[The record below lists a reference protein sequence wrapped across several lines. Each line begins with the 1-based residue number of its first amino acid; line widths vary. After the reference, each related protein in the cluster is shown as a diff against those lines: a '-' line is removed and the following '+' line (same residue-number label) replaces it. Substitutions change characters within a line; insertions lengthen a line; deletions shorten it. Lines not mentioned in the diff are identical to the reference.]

1 MGRYTRPNSGT
12 GRQTIGDGTDASKFK
27 AAACICVLANCET
40 GWRSP
45 LRTADRRLAA
55 MGALGA
61 HSHRHSGIAAL
72 VAAVAALCMGLG
84 AGTAFAQST
93 ASFDQGSR
101 AWWCSMLIVS
111 TSPCAPLWLSVRHIG
126 FPAVVGAH

>member
-1 MGRYTRPNSGT
+1 VLRGWVDTPAQIQERAVKLAATEPTR
-12 GRQTIGDGTDASKFK
+12 ASSRPLRVS

-45 LRTADRRLAA
+45 LRTAERRLAA

-61 HSHRHSGIAAL
+61 HSHRHAGIAAL

-93 ASFDQGSR
+93 PSFDQGSR
-101 AWWCSMLIVS
+101 AWLC
-111 TSPCAPLWLSVRHIG
+111 
-126 FPAVVGAH
+126 